1 MDESNANKQETK
13 KPEEEAGISKVEEKK
28 GKLNRLK
35 KIWDGFMQRLCPRR
49 TRNGVNSDSS
59 SNDIPKLTVVFDLD
73 STLIYSTKK
82 KLFSNQERIDAIRH
96 YVAIRPHCREVLQS
110 VGEVA
115 NMMVY
120 SAGTPKYV
128 HHIVQLLDPE
138 KTLFTKTGCML
149 KRTVWID
156 DLEESY
162 PFQPYNGIV
171 IKPWIGDPED
181 NEMTET
187 ITVKV
192 LENVASLLLEK
203 DFFSLRQN
211 LDYVLTG
218 CRRKAFAQKRAM
230 RENIIELRMWPL
242 HDELRIR
249 LLQQNFILY
258 CIVLHEDK
266 AEKNK
271 PDEEVGTSRGTHQTD
286 ISEDEKA
293 LNRFLEAVLLRCGFA
308 RKKNRDNRMQACV
321 KSDSSSSYI
330 QKLTVV
336 FDLDLTLVYSSNEK
350 LFPAQQ
356 CLASGNGYTAIRPY
370 CDTLLK
376 NLRPKCQIM
385 IFSSG
390 CESYVNEVRNLIDP
404 NGEYFE

>member
-13 KPEEEAGISKVEEKK
+13 KPEEEATSLQNGERK

-35 KIWDGFMQRLCPRR
+35 KMWDGFKQRLCPRR

-82 KLFSNQERIDAIRH
+82 KQFTHQEFFDPIRH

-138 KTLFTKTGCML
+138 KNLFKKVLNRNNCKLKNNVFVKDLRKTGCML

-181 NEMTET
+181 NEMTEAL
-187 ITVKV
+187 KV
-192 LENVASLLLEK
+192 IM
-203 DFFSLRQN
+203 Q
-211 LDYVLTG
+211 LT
-218 CRRKAFAQKRAM
+218 K
-230 RENIIELRMWPL
+230 
-242 HDELRIR
+242 
-249 LLQQNFILY
+249 
-258 CIVLHEDK
+258 
-266 AEKNK
+266 EKN
-271 PDEEVGTSRGTHQTD
+271 VCS
-286 ISEDEKA
+286 
-293 LNRFLEAVLLRCGFA
+293 FF
-308 RKKNRDNRMQACV
+308 KKNYKR
-321 KSDSSSSYI
+321 
-330 QKLTVV
+330 
-336 FDLDLTLVYSSNEK
+336 
-350 LFPAQQ
+350 
-356 CLASGNGYTAIRPY
+356 
-370 CDTLLK
+370 
-376 NLRPKCQIM
+376 
-385 IFSSG
+385 
-390 CESYVNEVRNLIDP
+390 
-404 NGEYFE
+404 